1 VEYVTVTADSREE
14 AVEQLKKLYGPEI
27 KVFSTKKIDRR
38 SGLLR
43 KKRSLFEVTAYR
55 AEPLT
60 EQQSRSSS
68 SKKSRHSLVEEFTQ
82 LLENQDF
89 PRQYVCSLLKE
100 AETSSYE
107 ERTEAAGRLKTVLS
121 RHIDRHRSTPL
132 EPARMS
138 ILVGPTG
145 TGKTTTA
152 AKLAAHLG
160 AVRTNK
166 KIILSTIDTYRIGA
180 KAQIETFGALME
192 VPVHTLTNTKQSTEL
207 LDNSRDADHI
217 IIDTV
222 GRSPKDDQIA
232 SQMLELLAPWYE
244 TQDVRTLLALPATMK
259 HSDMIRTVGRFSPF
273 NVDALIITKLDET
286 EYVGALVCALD
297 EINLPVAYITDGQ
310 RVPQDFHV
318 FDRDLLLES
327 IVLS

>member
-1 VEYVTVTADSREE
+1 MEYVTVTADSREE
-14 AVEQLKKLYGPEI
+14 AIEQLKKLYGPEI

-55 AEPLT
+55 VEPQA
-60 EQQSRSSS
+60 EQQARNVS
-68 SKKSRHSLVEEFTQ
+68 SKKTRHSMTEEFAQ
-82 LLENQDF
+82 LLEEQDF
-89 PRQYVCSLLKE
+89 PRQYVRSLLKE
-100 AETSSYE
+100 AETAGYE
-107 ERTEAAGRLKTVLS
+107 HKSEAAKRLRTVLS

-132 EPARMS
+132 QIPRIS

-180 KAQIETFGALME
+180 KAQIETFGELME
-192 VPVHTLTNTKQSTEL
+192 VPVHTLTNSKQSTEL
-207 LDNSRDADHI
+207 LADSGDADHI

-232 SQMLELLAPWYE
+232 SQMLEVLSPWYD

-259 HSDMIRTVGRFSPF
+259 HSDMIRTVDRFSQF

-286 EYVGALVCALD
+286 EYVGALVSALD
-297 EINLPVAYITDGQ
+297 EIRLPVAYITDGQ

-327 IVLS
+327 IVLT